1 MYNRLKKTKSFSV
14 VMRDIASRFT
24 PEYVSSL
31 RNNDGLWQMSIIDLQ
46 HNLRDARMELADV
59 LEFLASDMKKRKSKL

>member
-1 MYNRLKKTKSFSV
+1 MYNRLKKTKSFKV

>member
-1 MYNRLKKTKSFSV
+1 MYNRLKKTTYFSLI
-14 VMRDIASRFT
+14 MRDISSRFT
-24 PEYVSSL
+24 PEYVASL

-59 LEFLASDMKKRKSKL
+59 LEFLASNMKKRKSKL